1 MAEKQIQFRLR
12 PELLTDDDVLI
23 NPYFFEKPV
32 DRTVPRPNPVLSS
45 EYSHGRSFS
54 SLESSLSSF
63 DNESDEDDFLSRLT
77 SLLRRASIEE
87 ANKSVHARNPL
98 ESWVISGSPQ
108 STLPPVGNWTG
119 RSTGSSNSSPNGP
132 SQVSSPTAI
141 PPSVE
146 NDPWDLLFR
155 EAAQLSRVKS
165 TAGESYF
172 SNNRSFPDQSL
183 ISGAHVNPF
192 HQIRGFGMMQPQCPQ
207 MWGQK
212 VIDGFL
218 GGRQLPQNRA
228 VRVGF
233 GCGPVVENGK
243 CATAVPAQTAAWHS
257 LPPQQQTQFGGS
269 GTGAAF
275 AGGSLVG
282 LKRECA
288 GTGVFIPRR
297 YDANTNAKLTADP
310 RKIAAKVDNG
320 VKKSLV
326 EGYNGISRPQLRSSS
341 SSIPIS
347 DYDLLIARKNAEI
360 VAKRMRSLSTPE
372 VAISPELRL
381 PPEWTY

>member
-1 MAEKQIQFRLR
+1 MADKRTEFRLR
-12 PELLTDDDVLI
+12 PEFLTEDDILMD
-23 NPYFFEKPV
+23 PYFFENPV
-32 DRTVPRPNPVLSS
+32 DRTVPRPNPVFSS
-45 EYSHGRSFS
+45 EYSHGRSFC
-54 SLESSLSSF
+54 SLDSSLSSF
-63 DNESDEDDFLSRLT
+63 DNESDEDEFLSRLT

-98 ESWVISGSPQ
+98 ESWVLSGSPQ
-108 STLPPVGNWTG
+108 STLAQVGNWTG

-141 PPSVE
+141 PASVE

-155 EAAQLSRVKS
+155 EAAQLNRVKS

-172 SNNRSFPDQSL
+172 SNNRSFPDHSH

-207 MWGQK
+207 MWAQK
-212 VIDGFL
+212 VNDGFL
-218 GGRQLPQNRA
+218 GGRQLPQNRG
-228 VRVGF
+228 VRFGF
-233 GCGPVVENGK
+233 GSGPVVENRK

-269 GTGAAF
+269 GTGTAF
-275 AGGSLVG
+275 ASRSVVG
-282 LKRECA
+282 FKRECA

-297 YDANTNAKLTADP
+297 YDANTNAKLPADP